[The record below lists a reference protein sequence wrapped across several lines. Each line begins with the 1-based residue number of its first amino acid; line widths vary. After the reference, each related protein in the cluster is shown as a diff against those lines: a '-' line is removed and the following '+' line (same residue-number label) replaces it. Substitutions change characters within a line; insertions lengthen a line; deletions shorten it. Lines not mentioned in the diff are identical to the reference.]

1 MSTHRFIQVAA
12 AGFVFAGAY
21 LVFEYSEVANAS
33 EQLRLDAIDQT
44 RRDDSAAGAR
54 LLTGDATK
62 PAAKKPEEPQAKSN
76 RLLLPDGTTVPVL
89 NGAFGAPEM
98 GWPDE
103 RPWSPIIGK
112 EMDRNGLEWYVHED
126 GSKSTTQNLYH
137 THTGGMAPVTNVFN
151 PAKVLPMD
159 PDEIETKEKKAA
171 RKKALQ
177 DAKKKGSGKE

>member
-21 LVFEYSEVANAS
+21 LVFQYSEPASAS
-33 EQLRLDAIDQT
+33 EQLKVDAVDPSQ
-44 RRDDSAAGAR
+44 RDNSAADATP
-54 LLTGDATK
+54 LKGDATRQAAEK
-62 PAAKKPEEPQAKSN
+62 PVAPEVQSN
-76 RLLLPDGTTVPVL
+76 KLLLPDGTTVPIL
-89 NGAFGAPEM
+89 NGAFGAPAM
-98 GWPDE
+98 GWPDD

-112 EMDRNGLEWYVHED
+112 ETDRAGLEWYIHED

-137 THTGGMAPVTNVFN
+137 EHIGGMAPLTNVFN

-159 PDEIETKEKKAA
+159 PDEIDRVKKKEA

-177 DAKKKGSGKE
+177 DAKKKGSGKK